1 MTTVEATD
9 NRNALTFETCK
20 TLVSSK
26 TSISDL
32 QLVQTLQTENSN
44 LKLSLNKYKRKLN
57 NRSSLLSKYKKQ
69 VKILKRKLKLQSEK
83 LTDQNSEVT
92 MNKICSQFIRSQYRL
107 MMRHKKGR
115 RYENSDKEFAL
126 ALYYCST
133 KSYMLLQKFFC
144 LPSINSLRSWLNNL
158 HVECDINLSV
168 LQLLKIKSEKL
179 RREEKIISLI
189 FDEMS
194 LQEHLNYDARTDI
207 FEGFEDFGNNRPL
220 SSHQLC
226 NQAMAVMIKGLYLD
240 FKQIIGYFLS
250 KEAMVANNFKDILLL
265 EIIEKVSQTGFLIKT
280 TVCDLGSNNVKLRR
294 LLSVTVTDPYI
305 TYNEEKI
312 FFPL

>member
-9 NRNALTFETCK
+9 NRDALTFKTCK
-20 TLVSSK
+20 TLSSK
-26 TSISDL
+26 TSVSDL

-44 LKLSLNKYKRKLN
+44 LKLSLKEYKRKLN
-57 NRSSLLSKYKKQ
+57 NRSSLLSKYRKQ
-69 VKILKRKLKLQSEK
+69 VKILKQKLKLYSEK
-83 LTDQNSEVT
+83 LTDPNSDVK
-92 MNKICSQFIRSQYRL
+92 MNKICSQFIRSLYRL

-133 KSYMLLQKFFC
+133 KSYVLLQKFFC

-158 HVECDINLSV
+158 HVACGINLLV

-179 RREEKIISLI
+179 RREEKVISLI

-207 FEGFEDFGNNRPL
+207 FEGFEDFGNNRAT
-220 SSHQLC
+220 SSRQLC
-226 NQAMAVMIKGLYLD
+226 NQAMAVIIKGLYLD
-240 FKQIIGYFLS
+240 FKQVIGYFLS
-250 KEAMVANNFKDILLL
+250 KEAMAADNFKDI
-265 EIIEKVSQTGFLIKT
+265 IR
-280 TVCDLGSNNVKLRR
+280 NH
-294 LLSVTVTDPYI
+294 
-305 TYNEEKI
+305 
-312 FFPL
+312 